1 MNTTVQEILL
11 MTNTSFSK
19 RQLCET
25 RTHKSNRHL
34 APAEQLEV
42 ACCNGLLYEML
53 PEIMPATSPQEKS
66 FLWATELKG
75 SFLRI
80 LMGPQ
85 PVYVIRAS
93 SLDPHI
99 FLSTYRM
106 N

>member
-25 RTHKSNRHL
+25 RTHKNDRHL

-53 PEIMPATSPQEKS
+53 PEIMPVTAPQEKP
-66 FLWATELKG
+66 FLWVTELGG

-80 LMGPQ
+80 LMGLQ
-85 PVYVIRAS
+85 PVYVIKES

-99 FLSTYRM
+99 FLCKYKM